1 MRPKRPPL
9 SVDLEFPHHENEIA
23 QSEAKNGQ
31 KFANYWMH
39 NGFVTIGQDDEK
51 MSKSLGNFVTV
62 HELVKKL
69 DPQIVRF
76 LMATTQYRHPIRYSQ
91 ANLDD
96 AKTNLNKLKTAAQN
110 VRYRLEDAGEGAL
123 ETWVQ
128 TKVEALVAKFK
139 VAMDDDFNTQNGITV
154 VYELARELNV
164 YAAREEVNR
173 ATLEYLLQNFA
184 TLVEIFGIEFEN
196 EELGDEKIEA
206 LIKKRDEARANR
218 DFATSDEIRD
228 TLKDQ
233 GIILEDTPQ
242 GTRWKRG

>member
-1 MRPKRPPL
+1 M
-9 SVDLEFPHHENEIA
+9 
-23 QSEAKNGQ
+23 
-31 KFANYWMH
+31 
-39 NGFVTIGQDDEK
+39 VTG
-51 MSKSLGNFVTV
+51 
-62 HELVKKL
+62 
-69 DPQIVRF
+69 
-76 LMATTQYRHPIRYSQ
+76 
-91 ANLDD
+91 
-96 AKTNLNKLKTAAQN
+96 
-110 VRYRLEDAGEGAL
+110 
-123 ETWVQ
+123 VQ
-128 TKVEALVAKFK
+128 TCALPISLVAKFK